1 LRFPFLAAL
10 CIGFSPVIKRQP
22 TKKVRG
28 KITKYKLTI
37 LMFIFRIILIPK
49 IKTLDLKYKLESTP
63 DSVIIADDNG
73 DIIGMVLVDIGRD
86 PYSGQ
91 ILGQIYNFI
100 IESEYRTKGI
110 GSKLIESALDFCR
123 KKKVSLVRVNARRDV
138 KAAVKLYEKFGF
150 SESFIVM
157 EQELD

>member
-1 LRFPFLAAL
+1 MKKNWVNFLITIRKAKLDDMDQLSKLMKGLCERF
-10 CIGFSPVIKRQP
+10 
-22 TKKVRG
+22 KVVFYE
-28 KITKYKLTI
+28 KPWK
-37 LMFIFRIILIPK
+37 
-49 IKTLDLKYKLESTP
+49 LDLKYKLESSP
-63 DSVIIADDNG
+63 DSVIIADDDG

-138 KAAVKLYEKFGF
+138 KEAIKLYEKFGF